1 MRTLSSNFAKY
12 LMYFAFSI
20 FAVGFTSCSSD
31 DDIDDVIIDP
41 DPDPTG
47 SITVQD
53 QQTLSQNTIIV
64 QSVTVGQD
72 SWLVAR
78 NAGEEAE
85 AGIVSESVWLEEGT
99 HTNVELALTSDA
111 NLTGEEGGDDIVIML
126 HRDAGVSGTF
136 EYETTSGPDSPIQ
149 NAAGENVSETVNVTA
164 PSLMAMDNQM
174 VTENNEVTFSSV
186 NTLNDGW
193 VVLYGEN
200 EDGTI
205 NEDEILGSGF
215 VEAGTWEDFTVAFDD
230 PDFDYS
236 GYTIYPRLFN
246 DDPADGEFTYT
257 PGGTE
262 DLPERYGFDATT
274 GEGRYVWNTSTTGG
288 FTIQ

>member
-1 MRTLSSNFAKY
+1 MRTLSNSFTKY
-12 LMYFAFSI
+12 LMYFVLSI
-20 FAVGFTSCSSD
+20 FAVGFTSCSND

-47 SITVQD
+47 SITAED
-53 QQTLSQNTIIV
+53 QTISQNTIVV

-78 NAGEEAE
+78 NAGEEGE
-85 AGIVSESVWLEEGT
+85 TGIVSEAVFLEGPDT
-99 HTNVELALTSDA
+99 HTNVELTLTSDA
-111 NLTGEEGGDDIVIML
+111 NLSGEEGGDDIVLML
-126 HRDAGVSGTF
+126 HRDAGTAGTF
-136 EYETTSGPDSPIQ
+136 EYDATTDPDTPIRDGTG
-149 NAAGENVSETVNVTA
+149 ANVSETITIMG
-164 PSLMAMDNQM
+164 PSLMAEDNQV

-186 NTLNDGW
+186 NTAGNGW
-193 VVLYGEN
+193 IALYGTN

-205 NEDEILGSGF
+205 NEDVILGRRY
-215 VEAGTWEDFTVAFDD
+215 VEAGTWENFTVPFDD

-236 GYTIYPRLFN
+236 GFTIFPRLYH
-246 DDPADGEFTYT
+246 DDPADQEFTFT

-262 DLPERYGFDATT
+262 DLPETYRFDATT
-274 GEGRYVWNTSTTGG
+274 GDAMFVGNTSATGA